1 MSIQNF
7 TNEQLTEYKPES
19 AITMHR
25 AQQETS
31 ILSVFARKVVLE
43 ELESVELLK
52 QQDIYMCVV
61 GCLVQQGRMG
71 LTRCTVV
78 RKTFGPER
86 DEAAGNGEDCIMRSI
101 MICTCH
107 QILS

>member
-31 ILSVFARKVVLE
+31 ILSAFARKVVLE
-43 ELESVELLK
+43 EVESVELLK
-52 QQDIYMCVV
+52 QQDIYMCV
-61 GCLVQQGRMG
+61 LVQQGRMA
-71 LTRCTVV
+71 LTYCAVL

-86 DEAAGNGEDCIMRSI
+86 DEAAGNGEDCIMRSS
-101 MICTCH
+101 MMCTAEL
-107 QILS
+107 ILFEL